1 MNERLGLAE
10 RSLNW
15 VDRVIGVLAVIGGV
29 TVVFLV
35 ALTVYAV
42 FFRYILNDPVFGIDD
57 VSQIALSVVVA
68 GSIAYGG
75 RAGAHVHVDILS
87 IVGGRKITRYTDPLV
102 RAAGAIIV
110 GLMAYG
116 LVKKG
121 LCGTPCGYFTPNL
134 AIPHLPFQMLLAAAM
149 ATYAVVLALELVI
162 GLIHFRAAEDPNEHQ

>member
-1 MNERLGLAE
+1 MKERLGLAE
-10 RSLNW
+10 RSLSW
-15 VDRVIGVLAVIGGV
+15 IDRVSGVLAVIGGA

-42 FFRYILNDPVFGIDD
+42 FFRYILNDPIFGIDD
-57 VSQIALSVVVA
+57 ISQLSLSVVVA

-87 IVGGRKITRYTDPLV
+87 MVGGRRITRYTDPVV
-102 RAAGAIIV
+102 RGVGAVIV

-121 LCGTPCGYFTPNL
+121 LCGIPCGYFTPNL
-134 AIPHLPFQMLLAAAM
+134 AIPHLPFQILLAAAM
-149 ATYAVVLALELVI
+149 ATYAVVLVLELVV
-162 GLIHFRAAEDPNEHQ
+162 GLIHFRAAEDPNEHH